1 VKGKKVKFQGG
12 LFDRRAPRHLRCFL
26 LFVAL
31 SDDDVLRSVPVFYLS
46 ILNNSREKEEE
57 EETLTSA
64 SRRHQGEGE

>member
-1 VKGKKVKFQGG
+1 
-12 LFDRRAPRHLRCFL
+12 L